1 MSRSLERARG
11 ADPVPTQSLRLN
23 QSPPARHQRSPPA
36 LAPLQPASAGAN
48 GAHDDDRGAGV
59 TVSKEMVR
67 LRLYALCL
75 AGDMAGLF
83 CAFLTA
89 NYFVLGALWGEP
101 GKPHGLVMFAMVA
114 PLYAL
119 LAVQGGAYGINTI
132 DHLRRGIVRALWAL
146 AQAALL
152 MLLIVYLGKIAEQL
166 SRLTFLIGL
175 MLGALALGLVR
186 IAVARLAVN
195 LLGGVPH
202 LTAVIMDGIAIA
214 TGSHASVISADAAN
228 LHPKRHD
235 ADMAARLAGAVG
247 MAERVIVAC
256 PMDRMDDWSAA
267 LKSLSARGEIV
278 VPELLRFAPA
288 RVDQFDGQPTIIVA
302 GGPLQFRDRLIKR
315 LFDLVVA
322 AVAIILL
329 SPVLIGAALAV
340 RLTSPGPALF
350 RQPRIGKDARP
361 FAIYK
366 FRSMRTEASDH
377 QAATLTRRD
386 DDRVTPVGAF
396 LRRTSIDELPQ
407 LFNVLKGDM
416 SIVGPRPH
424 AAAAK
429 AGNSLYWEVDARY
442 WARHCIKPGMT
453 GLAQV
458 RGHRG
463 STDHHQDLIDRLQSD
478 LEYVSDWSI
487 WRDLRII
494 VATLGV
500 LVHHK
505 AY

>member
-1 MSRSLERARG
+1 MNMQGASL
-11 ADPVPTQSLRLN
+11 
-23 QSPPARHQRSPPA
+23 
-36 LAPLQPASAGAN
+36 
-48 GAHDDDRGAGV
+48 
-59 TVSKEMVR
+59 TVSKEIVR

-75 AGDMAGLF
+75 AGDMVGLF
-83 CAFLTA
+83 IAFLLA
-89 NYFVLGALWGEP
+89 NWLVVGAFLGEP
-101 GKPHGLVMFAMVA
+101 GKPHGLVMFSMVA
-114 PLYAL
+114 PLYAI
-119 LAVQGGAYGINTI
+119 LAVQGGAYGINTL
-132 DHLRRGIVRALWAL
+132 DRVRRGIFRALLAL

-166 SRLTFLIGL
+166 SRLTFLTGL
-175 MLGALALGLVR
+175 LLGAVTLALVR
-186 IAVARLAVN
+186 LAVARLAVR
-195 LLGGVPH
+195 LLGDVPH
-202 LTAVIMDGIAIA
+202 LTAVIMDGVAIE
-214 TGSHASVISADAAN
+214 TGAHMEVIQADAAN
-228 LHPKRHD
+228 LHPERHD
-235 ADMAARLAGAVG
+235 ADMAARLAAAVG

-256 PMDRMDDWSAA
+256 PLERMDDWSAA

-288 RVDQFDGQPTIIVA
+288 RVDEFDGQPTIIVA

-315 LFDLVVA
+315 LFDIIVA
-322 AVAIILL
+322 TIATIAL
-329 SPVLIGAALAV
+329 SPVLFGAALAV
-340 RLTSPGPALF
+340 KLTSPGPILF
-350 RQPRIGKDARP
+350 RQPRIGKDGRP
-361 FAIYK
+361 FSIYK

-377 QAATLTRRD
+377 KAATLTRRD
-386 DDRVTPVGAF
+386 DDRVTRVGAF
-396 LRRTSIDELPQ
+396 LRKTSIDELPQ
-407 LFNVLKGDM
+407 LFNVLNGDM
-416 SIVGPRPH
+416 SVVGPRPH

-429 AGNSLYWEVDARY
+429 AGDSLYWEVDARY
-442 WARHCIKPGMT
+442 WERHCIKPGMT

-463 STDHHQDLIDRLQSD
+463 ATDHHQDLIDRLQSD

>member
-1 MSRSLERARG
+1 MIMQGASL
-11 ADPVPTQSLRLN
+11 
-23 QSPPARHQRSPPA
+23 
-36 LAPLQPASAGAN
+36 
-48 GAHDDDRGAGV
+48 
-59 TVSKEMVR
+59 TVSKEIVR

-83 CAFLTA
+83 IAFLLA
-89 NYFVLGALWGEP
+89 NWLVVGAFLGEP
-101 GKPHGLVMFAMVA
+101 GKPHGLVMFSMVA
-114 PLYAL
+114 PLYAI
-119 LAVQGGAYGINTI
+119 LAVQGGAYGINTL
-132 DHLRRGIVRALWAL
+132 DRVRRGIFRALLAL

-166 SRLTFLIGL
+166 SRLTFLTGL
-175 MLGALALGLVR
+175 LLGAATLALVR
-186 IAVARLAVN
+186 LAVARLAVS
-195 LLGGVPH
+195 LLGDVPH
-202 LTAVIMDGIAIA
+202 LTAVIMDGVAIE
-214 TGSHASVISADAAN
+214 TGAHMELIQADAAN
-228 LHPKRHD
+228 LHPERHD
-235 ADMAARLAGAVG
+235 ADMAARLAAAVG

-256 PMDRMDDWSAA
+256 PLERMDDWSAA

-288 RVDQFDGQPTIIVA
+288 RVDEFDGQPTIIVA

-315 LFDLVVA
+315 LFDILVA
-322 AVAIILL
+322 TIATIAL

-340 RLTSPGPALF
+340 KLTSPGPILF
-350 RQPRIGKDARP
+350 RQPRIGKDGRP
-361 FAIYK
+361 FSIYK

-377 QAATLTRRD
+377 KAATLTRRD
-386 DDRVTPVGAF
+386 DDRVTRVGAF
-396 LRRTSIDELPQ
+396 LRKTSIDELPQ
-407 LFNVLKGDM
+407 LFNVLNGDM
-416 SIVGPRPH
+416 SVVGPRPH

-429 AGNSLYWEVDARY
+429 AGDSLYWEVDARY
-442 WARHCIKPGMT
+442 WERHCIKPGMT

-463 STDHHQDLIDRLQSD
+463 ATDHHQDLIDRLQSD

>member
-1 MSRSLERARG
+1 MMHGPSM
-11 ADPVPTQSLRLN
+11 
-23 QSPPARHQRSPPA
+23 
-36 LAPLQPASAGAN
+36 
-48 GAHDDDRGAGV
+48 

-67 LRLYALCL
+67 LRLYALSL

-83 CAFLTA
+83 GAFLAA
-89 NYFVLGALWGEP
+89 NWLVLGALWGEP

-119 LAVQGGAYGINTI
+119 LAVKGGAYGINTL
-132 DHLRRGIVRALWAL
+132 DHVRRGIVRALWAL

-166 SRLTFLIGL
+166 SRLTFVTGL
-175 MLGALALGLVR
+175 GLGGVSLALVR
-186 IAVARLAVN
+186 LAVARLAVR
-195 LLGGVPH
+195 LLGDVPH
-202 LTAVIMDGIAIA
+202 LTAVILDGVAIEA
-214 TGSHASVISADAAN
+214 GRHVEVIHAAAAS
-228 LHPKRHD
+228 LHPGRHD
-235 ADMAARLAGAVG
+235 ADMAARLAAAVG

-256 PMDRMDDWSAA
+256 PLECMDDWSAA

-288 RVDQFDGQPTIIVA
+288 RVDEFDGQPTIIVA
-302 GGPLQFRDRLIKR
+302 GGPLQFRERLIKR
-315 LFDLVVA
+315 LFDILVAGVA
-322 AVAIILL
+322 TILL
-329 SPVLIGAALAV
+329 SPILLAAALAV
-340 RLTSPGPALF
+340 KLTSAGPILF
-350 RQPRIGKDARP
+350 HQPRIGKDARP
-361 FAIYK
+361 FSIYK

-377 QAATLTRRD
+377 RAATLTRRD

-407 LFNVLKGDM
+407 LLNVLRGDM

-429 AGNSLYWEVDARY
+429 AGDSLYWEVDARY

-500 LVHHK
+500 LVHPK

>member
-1 MSRSLERARG
+1 MNMQGASL
-11 ADPVPTQSLRLN
+11 
-23 QSPPARHQRSPPA
+23 
-36 LAPLQPASAGAN
+36 
-48 GAHDDDRGAGV
+48 
-59 TVSKEMVR
+59 TVSKEIVR

-75 AGDMAGLF
+75 AGDLAGLF
-83 CAFLTA
+83 IAFLLA
-89 NYFVLGALWGEP
+89 NWLVVGAFLGEP
-101 GKPHGLVMFAMVA
+101 GKPHGLVMFSMVA
-114 PLYAL
+114 PLYAI
-119 LAVQGGAYGINTI
+119 LAVQGGAYGINTL
-132 DHLRRGIVRALWAL
+132 DRVRRGIFRALLAL

-166 SRLTFLIGL
+166 SRLTFLTGL
-175 MLGALALGLVR
+175 LLGAATLALVR
-186 IAVARLAVN
+186 LAVARLAVR
-195 LLGGVPH
+195 LLGDVPH
-202 LTAVIMDGIAIA
+202 LTAVIMDGVAIE
-214 TGSHASVISADAAN
+214 TGAHMEVIQADAAN
-228 LHPKRHD
+228 LHPERHD
-235 ADMAARLAGAVG
+235 ADMAARLAAAVG

-256 PMDRMDDWSAA
+256 PLERMDDWSAA

-288 RVDQFDGQPTIIVA
+288 RVDEFDGQPTIIVA

-315 LFDLVVA
+315 LFDILVA
-322 AVAIILL
+322 TIATIAL
-329 SPVLIGAALAV
+329 SPVLFGAALAV
-340 RLTSPGPALF
+340 KLTSPGPVLF
-350 RQPRIGKDARP
+350 RQPRIGKDGRP
-361 FAIYK
+361 FSIYK

-377 QAATLTRRD
+377 KAATLTRRD
-386 DDRVTPVGAF
+386 DDRVTRVGAF
-396 LRRTSIDELPQ
+396 LRKTSIDELPQ
-407 LFNVLKGDM
+407 LFNVLNGDM
-416 SIVGPRPH
+416 SVVGPRPH

-429 AGNSLYWEVDARY
+429 AGDSLYWEVDARY
-442 WARHCIKPGMT
+442 WERHCIKPGMT

-463 STDHHQDLIDRLQSD
+463 ATDHHQDLIDRLQSD

>member
-1 MSRSLERARG
+1 MIMQGASL
-11 ADPVPTQSLRLN
+11 
-23 QSPPARHQRSPPA
+23 
-36 LAPLQPASAGAN
+36 
-48 GAHDDDRGAGV
+48 
-59 TVSKEMVR
+59 TVSKEIVR

-83 CAFLTA
+83 IAFLLA
-89 NYFVLGALWGEP
+89 NWLVVGAFLGEP
-101 GKPHGLVMFAMVA
+101 GKPHGLVMLSMVA
-114 PLYAL
+114 PLYAI
-119 LAVQGGAYGINTI
+119 LAVQGGAYGINTL
-132 DHLRRGIVRALWAL
+132 DRVRRGIFRALLAL

-166 SRLTFLIGL
+166 SRLTFLTGL
-175 MLGALALGLVR
+175 LLGAATLALV
-186 IAVARLAVN
+186 RLAVAHLAVR
-195 LLGGVPH
+195 LLGDVPH
-202 LTAVIMDGIAIA
+202 LTAVIMDGVAIE
-214 TGSHASVISADAAN
+214 TGAHMEVIQADAAN
-228 LHPKRHD
+228 LHPERHD
-235 ADMAARLAGAVG
+235 ADMAARLAAAVG

-256 PMDRMDDWSAA
+256 PLERMDDWSAA

-288 RVDQFDGQPTIIVA
+288 RVDEFDGQPTIIVA

-315 LFDLVVA
+315 LFDIIVA
-322 AVAIILL
+322 TIATIAL

-340 RLTSPGPALF
+340 KLTSPGPILF
-350 RQPRIGKDARP
+350 RQPRIGKDGRP
-361 FAIYK
+361 FSIYK

-377 QAATLTRRD
+377 KAATLTRRD
-386 DDRVTPVGAF
+386 DDRVTRVGAF
-396 LRRTSIDELPQ
+396 LRKTSIDELPQ
-407 LFNVLKGDM
+407 LFNVLNGDM
-416 SIVGPRPH
+416 SVVGPRPH

-429 AGNSLYWEVDARY
+429 AGDSLYWEVDARY
-442 WARHCIKPGMT
+442 WERHCIKPGMT

-463 STDHHQDLIDRLQSD
+463 ATDHHQDLIDRLQSD